1 MLLFSASL
9 GLLWLAL
16 LPLNLSSSWIFL
28 LLPSL
33 ILGFWGLMQ
42 YAYGKG
48 KIAGINE
55 KIKAFRE
62 ESKLAGLNEAP
73 TNNESIIT
81 KPK

>member
-1 MLLFSASL
+1 
-9 GLLWLAL
+9 
-16 LPLNLSSSWIFL
+16 LPFNLSDSWIFL

-48 KIAGINE
+48 KIADVNE
-55 KIKAFRE
+55 KIKALLE
-62 ESKLAGLNEAP
+62 ESRLADLSETP
-73 TNNESIIT
+73 TNNESIN